1 MGFLQVDNGDDN
13 KTRDIAS
20 HILAILIEAQRKE
33 SENYIKD
40 STDFLN
46 WLQHGGDL
54 QYMRVSAN
62 AFTFALMTILKK
74 NHLARD
80 FANAKGFKY
89 IEDLITGPCI
99 QQNQIQSP

>member
-20 HILAILIEAQRKE
+20 HVLAILIEGQRKE
-33 SENYIKD
+33 SESYIKD

-54 QYMRVSAN
+54 QRIRLSPN
-62 AFTFALMTILKK
+62 AFSFALMTILKK

-80 FANAKGFKY
+80 FANVKGFKY

-99 QQNQIQSP
+99 QQNQPHSP